1 MSSTNEQGCLG
12 KVKWFNNKNGYGFIT
27 ALEGD
32 HVGLDVFAHHSG
44 ITVGSEQYR
53 YLVQGE
59 YVSFDIV
66 SDDSQKDRKYHAE
79 NITGVL
85 GGMLMCETKHLNKM
99 EREKASKKKGTTQDG
114 DSGDGDGDGET
125 QGQSWSKVV

>member
-1 MSSTNEQGCLG
+1 MSSASRTEGCLG

-44 ITVGSEQYR
+44 VTVGSEQYR

-59 YVSFDIV
+59 YVSFDII
-66 SDDSQKDRKYHAE
+66 SDDTQKDRKFHAE

-85 GGMLMCETKHLNKM
+85 GGMLMCETKHLNKV
-99 EREKASKKKGTTQDG
+99 ERENSSKKNGGAQDG
-114 DSGDGDGDGET
+114 GSGEGET
-125 QGQSWSKVV
+125 QGQTWSKVV